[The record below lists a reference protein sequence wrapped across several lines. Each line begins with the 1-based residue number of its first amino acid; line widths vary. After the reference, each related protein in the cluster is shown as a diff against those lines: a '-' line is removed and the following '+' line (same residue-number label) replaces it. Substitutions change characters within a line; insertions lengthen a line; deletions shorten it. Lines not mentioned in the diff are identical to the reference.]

1 MKTIK
6 EMIAVMQA
14 FADGK
19 KIEFRASPGD
29 DWEEVNLPSWN
40 WNRLTYRIK
49 PEPKLRPYKNA
60 EEFFEAQQKHG
71 LYLKHIA
78 EKDVNRMPIC
88 VDSCG
93 VNVYIETKIRYI
105 CFPALLIS
113 CIWKDGTKCGV
124 EEES

>member
-29 DWEEVNLPSWN
+29 AWKEVNFPSWN

-49 PEPKLRPYKNA
+49 PEPKLRPYKDAN
-60 EEFFEAQQKHG
+60 EFLEAQQKHG
-71 LYLKHIA
+71 LYLKHIT
-78 EKDVNRMPIC
+78 EMDINRTPIC
-88 VDSCG
+88 VGSCG
-93 VNVYIETKIRYI
+93 INVYKENKITFI
-105 CFPALLIS
+105 CFPDLLIS
-113 CIWKDGTKCGV
+113 CVWKDGTPCGIL
-124 EEES
+124 E